1 MVYLFSSDDNLV
13 LVFRVNGVPVKELEG
28 ECQQLNEQE
37 DSSINDRW
45 LKAGKFDLLLLIH
58 VICEYQLPNKI
69 RRKLFSLNTEVKDV

>member
-1 MVYLFSSDDNLV
+1 M
-13 LVFRVNGVPVKELEG
+13 KELEG

-58 VICEYQLPNKI
+58 VIREYQLPNKV
-69 RRKLFSLNTEVKDV
+69 RRKLFSLNTEVNDV